1 MFKDAGIAAA
11 ASIMNAAILIA
22 VVSAGN
28 TSVYASSRILF
39 ALAKNGQAPKIFTT
53 TWKGNGV
60 PLPAMCVSVLIGFVA
75 FFGSIFGQGVVFT
88 WLYNLYVPLLWLLY
102 FMIQLPAVNF
112 RVNFPFLKTHANNIL
127 ESQFVIF

>member
-1 MFKDAGIAAA
+1 
-11 ASIMNAAILIA
+11 MNAAILIA

-39 ALAKNGQAPKIFTT
+39 ALAKNGQAPKIFAT

-75 FFGSIFGQGVVFT
+75 FFGAIFGQGVVFT
-88 WLYNLYVPLLWLLY
+88 WLYNLYVSHLCLYVFNIQVLAVFTPKAILFCSKHLL
-102 FMIQLPAVNF
+102 I
-112 RVNFPFLKTHANNIL
+112 
-127 ESQFVIF
+127 IF